1 VTLTRDLDDFFTRK
15 LLVLGGNCE
24 LYKYHTL
31 VAKNIYNYHNQTN
44 SLIPLP
50 AKKKSDPLLPL
61 AFVYLGEASSSA
73 FS

>member
-50 AKKKSDPLLPL
+50 AKKK
-61 AFVYLGEASSSA
+61 V
-73 FS
+73 